1 MRISNCI
8 NNPGDSILATSGK
21 SDVIHWRLHIKR
33 KKSIKHIKFLLWPKR
48 IVIQGIHPPI
58 HTYNENPSESL
69 ACQGTL

>member
-33 KKSIKHIKFLLWPKR
+33 KKNYLVFSAWL
-48 IVIQGIHPPI
+48 
-58 HTYNENPSESL
+58 E
-69 ACQGTL
+69 